1 MKILW
6 SQEKDLQDSIQRK
19 NNEIERLKKQLTQYS
34 EGQSVV
40 NPRSNAITS
49 MTSGDQIDEYNN

>member
-19 NNEIERLKKQLTQYS
+19 NNEIERLKKQLTQCS
-34 EGQSVV
+34 EGQSAV

>member
-19 NNEIERLKKQLTQYS
+19 NKEIERLKKQLTQCP
-34 EGQSVV
+34 EGQVIV

-49 MTSGDQIDEYNN
+49 MTSGDQLDDYTN

>member
-6 SQEKDLQDSIQRK
+6 AQEKELQDSIQRK
-19 NNEIERLKKQLTQYS
+19 NKEIERLKNQLTQCS
-34 EGQSVV
+34 EGQEIV

-49 MTSGDQIDEYNN
+49 MKSGDQMDDYNN